1 MTGHC
6 AAMSSGP
13 RAHAPAD
20 QRPHP
25 LIWALP
31 VLVLAIAPLFL
42 VLALPPTLFHL
53 PDAYLTLVRLT
64 VSLCA
69 ALAAHASWRKGA
81 AWSLAFIAIGLLY
94 NPVLTIHIAYEA
106 WAIAQLTALLVF
118 GLHWFLLGAK
128 LSLGAGEDVSRAGR
142 TSGQER

>member
-1 MTGHC
+1 VTGHC
-6 AAMSSGP
+6 AAMSPGP

-31 VLVLAIAPLFL
+31 VLALAIAPLFL
-42 VLALPPTLFHL
+42 VLALPPALFHL

-69 ALAAHASWRKGA
+69 ALAAHASWRKGV
-81 AWSLAFIAIGLLY
+81 AWSLAFIAVGLLY
-94 NPVLTIHIAYEA
+94 NPVLTIHMAPAA
-106 WAIAQLTALLVF
+106 WAIAHVGTLLIF
-118 GLHWFLLGAK
+118 ALHWFSLGAK
-128 LSLGAGEDVSRAGR
+128 LSLGAGEDHARVSRA
-142 TSGQER
+142 SGQEP